1 MARKYQKFGLRADRN
16 LSDLTNNVT
25 ALGNL
30 LDDISVSG
38 KDFIPEDLLIIDGL
52 RNTQI
57 TPESFAEL
65 EGRLIEYTRLSDGAV
80 LPVTPIITL
89 QDFINNFKT
98 IFGSP
103 PFIGGGDGFLA
114 EYVPEPRVTRRLR
127 PSLTG
132 KSSDATVSDKD
143 GLANDEIF
151 SRYEPSDVQTS
162 HPFYNRSLIG
172 PEYFWESG
180 NFTFNA
186 KLHPSFPNQFGLIQW
201 TGYMSSNFDFVFEI
215 SGALLIE
222 EDTLDDDNW
231 TTKVNIYDQ
240 TREFTNLNSEFSAL
254 PTLAVAYVDGFTVL
268 NYGDAVTQVAIGD
281 IVTAKITGQPY
292 NNPEDLYTVTSLD
305 YVNGLVTIEGGSNL
319 SDKLAINNVDSIYN
333 TFELGTDPV
342 RTSVINITRPRV
354 GSRTKLRI
362 THWYPRPSEL
372 RTEIGGGGEGTAAL
386 EVVQPRQDNRPYN
399 LKQMIED
406 QQDDGF
412 PFTDVYSELG
422 ANQEFSEYSYKVF
435 EDVRGRPT
443 NQDMSEELTINGVLR
458 VGYVP
463 PTTFNEKY
471 FGYVEAVYK
480 GFGRLECQSAPVA
493 DVKEGTWI
501 HLNGQELIT
510 NGHFTSNIDGWN
522 YDYISDNYFSSYSG
536 GQRRVQR
543 DDSAGGIFTQASPLQ
558 TIVTET
564 GETYRLSFDVTLNQ
578 SDQNNCVA
586 QVKETGGAIFQT
598 FKPTGSGTQSVQFN
612 AISNSTDIIM
622 TVDNDLDDVL
632 FDNIS
637 VRKVGENGP
646 GAADT
651 DYVYQVESKL
661 TDPETGRTIIYLKT
675 PEGNTVYDLLI
686 PPFQLDRSYGLSFFD
701 NEGLVGLYSY
711 NSVSDDIDSFANGQP
726 AQGTAFSTA
735 YTQIQANMLMMGI
748 PISPFSYEALGDTA
762 ERIGPVALDNP
773 TPIGSDQADA
783 GTLSANRY
791 LPGANTWPAASLKE
805 NWVVAI
811 YSNSGLKDQT
821 TIVECEGVYGKEL
834 AITGGAT
841 TLASGSSALELT
853 DTNGIAIGDQVQ
865 FGSAIPSGSLITVAT
880 IEPSPSTTITL
891 STPTSDVL
899 PNNVTIIFVKNS
911 IYPSGTSIDKGFCVI
926 PLNTAPPFSGTN
938 EGLKTTASNPNV
950 KVGKA
955 IAEGDVE
962 DAPCALAFSQLYI
975 TSQSTTPLADN
986 SSVAS
991 NATRVV
997 PIVYEGDIYDLLIE

>member
-132 KSSDATVSDKD
+132 KSSTATVNDKD

-222 EDTLDDDNW
+222 EDTLDDGNW

-268 NYGDAVTQVAIGD
+268 NYGDAVTQVATGD
-281 IVTAKITGQPY
+281 IVTAKITGASY

-305 YVNGLVTIEGGSNL
+305 YVNGQVTIEGGSNL
-319 SDKLAINNVDSIYN
+319 SDQLAVNNVDSIYN
-333 TFELGTDPV
+333 TFELGTDTV

-372 RTEIGGGGEGTAAL
+372 RTEIGGGGAGTDVF

-443 NQDMSEELTINGVLR
+443 NQDMPEELTINGVLR

-471 FGYVEAVYK
+471 FGYVEAVYR
-480 GFGRLECQSAPVA
+480 GFGRLECLSAPVA

-501 HLNGQELIT
+501 HLNGKELIT

-522 YDYISDNYFSSYSG
+522 YGYANAGILSSYSN

-543 DDSAGGIFTQASPLQ
+543 NDNIYTEATPIQ

-564 GETYRLSFDVTLNQ
+564 GKTYRLSFTVTLNV
-578 SDQNNCVA
+578 SFQNNCVA
-586 QVKETGGAIFQT
+586 IVKATGGAGIVDFR
-598 FKPTGSGTQSVQFN
+598 PTGSGTFAVQFT
-612 AISNSTDIIM
+612 ATSTSTDIVIG
-622 TVDNDLDDVL
+622 VDTNGDDVL

-646 GAADT
+646 GDADT

-675 PEGNTVYDLLI
+675 PEGSTVYDLLI
-686 PPFQLDRSYGLSFFD
+686 PPFQIDRSYGLTFFD

-711 NSVSDDIDSFANGQP
+711 NSGTDDIDSFANGQP

-748 PISPFSYEALGDTA
+748 PISPFSYEALGNTA
-762 ERIGPVALDNP
+762 ERIGPVALDAP
-773 TPIGSDQADA
+773 TPSGSDQADA
-783 GTLSANRY
+783 GVLRANRY
-791 LPGANTWPAASLKE
+791 LPGANTWPAASGQV

-821 TIVECEGVYGKEL
+821 TIVTCEGVYGKEL

-841 TLASGSSALELT
+841 TLASGSSTLELT
-853 DTNGIAIGDQVQ
+853 DSDGIAVGDQVQ
-865 FGSAIPSGSLITVAT
+865 FGSAIPSTSSITVAT
-880 IEPSPSTTITL
+880 IPTSTTITL

-899 PNNVTIIFVKNS
+899 PNNVTIIFVKAAFN
-911 IYPSGTSIDKGFCVI
+911 TTIDKGFCVI

-955 IAEGDVE
+955 VAEGDAVN
-962 DAPCALAFSQLYI
+962 APCALAFSQLYI
-975 TSQSTTPLADN
+975 TSQSTTPLADS

-991 NATRVV
+991 TATSRV
-997 PIVYEGDIYDLLIE
+997 PIVYEGEIYDLLIE